1 MFPYGLIALPFISE
15 LGNFTSKIIGSN
27 DGYITDSLGWA
38 LYKLKRYSKAKKYL
52 QLAVQLMPSDPIIND
67 HFGDCLW
74 MTGNKLQARYY
85 WNYVSKLENATE
97 DQKEK
102 IKKKIFEG
110 PKL

>member
-1 MFPYGLIALPFISE
+1 
-15 LGNFTSKIIGSN
+15 
-27 DGYITDSLGWA
+27 
-38 LYKLKRYSKAKKYL
+38 
-52 QLAVQLMPSDPIIND
+52 MPLDPIVND

-85 WNYVSKLENATE
+85 WNYVSKLENATK

-102 IKKKIFEG
+102 IKKKILEG